1 MKRKKRLPKLLKWLV
16 AIIIVS
22 LVILAIWW
30 GWVRSHSNE
39 LWKIVSEQCVPHQQ
53 LSASTASPCINVVLT
68 PDAKRGYVIFKDRN
82 GPLHF
87 LLIPTAKIDGI
98 ESKVLQQSDSTDY
111 LYQAWVARHYLA
123 QQAGKPISR
132 EMVSLAV
139 NSAYGRSQEQLHIHI
154 ACVKPEIQAQLG
166 SQIENFSEK
175 WSSVPYGING
185 HHYIARTLTESQL
198 REINPFQRLAMEVS
212 DAADNM
218 EKYGLA
224 LVAYTDYND
233 RPMYLLLANRLDIFG
248 LNAGHTGDIQDY
260 QCDLLKTENLF

>member
-1 MKRKKRLPKLLKWLV
+1 MKRKKRLPKLLKWLF
-16 AIIIVS
+16 AIIIVA
-22 LVILAIWW
+22 LIILAIWW

-39 LWKIVSEQCVPHQQ
+39 LWKIVSEQCIPHQQ
-53 LSASTASPCINVVLT
+53 LSISTASPCIDVVLT
-68 PDAKRGYVIFKDRN
+68 PETKRGYAIFKDRK

-98 ESKVLQQSDSTDY
+98 ESKELQQPDSTDY
-111 LYQAWVARHYLA
+111 LYQAWMARYYLA
-123 QQAGKPISR
+123 QQVGKPISR

-154 ACVKPEIQAQLG
+154 ACIKPEIQAQLG
-166 SQIENFSEK
+166 SQMDTFSEK
-175 WSSVPYGING
+175 WSSVPYGINN

-198 REINPFQRLAMEVS
+198 REVSPFQRVAMEVS

-224 LVAYTDYND
+224 LVAYTGHNNM
-233 RPMYLLLANRLDIFG
+233 PMYLLLANRLDIFG
-248 LNAGHTGDIQDY
+248 MNVGHTSDIQDY